1 MALVRARTW
10 PPFLESNVPTIRSA
24 RLAQWN
30 LLKVHCNETNR
41 QPMFYEKLRKLHNYH
56 KIHKPFPFTNPVS
69 TTYLT
74 PGIVIDVSA
83 MFVARITFRFPR
95 GAEMNTFIWCCD
107 GKAANMGHTRS
118 SGHSVNRKKQ
128 HIIPLNRRSPTISK
142 NPLLLYR
149 KYNKLDFK
157 VKDLSIIFVMNLLR
171 LYWGKL
177 VWARSFRFSKAK
189 EI

>member
-1 MALVRARTW
+1 
-10 PPFLESNVPTIRSA
+10 
-24 RLAQWN
+24 
-30 LLKVHCNETNR
+30 
-41 QPMFYEKLRKLHNYH
+41 MFYEKLRKLHNYH

-118 SGHSVNRKKQ
+118 SGHSVNRKEQ
-128 HIIPLNRRSPTISK
+128 HIIPLNRCSSTISK

-149 KYNKLDFK
+149 KHNKLDFK
-157 VKDLSIIFVMNLLR
+157 VKDLSIIFVMESLKINLLLTR
-171 LYWGKL
+171 YKGCTGENWSDQGHSDSVKL
-177 VWARSFRFSKAK
+177 KKFRFA
-189 EI
+189 IRQYIIWH